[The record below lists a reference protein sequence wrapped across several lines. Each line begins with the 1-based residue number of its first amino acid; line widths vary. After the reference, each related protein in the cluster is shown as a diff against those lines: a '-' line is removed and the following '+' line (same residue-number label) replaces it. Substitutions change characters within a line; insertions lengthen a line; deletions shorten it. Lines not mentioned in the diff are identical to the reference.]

1 MLKSGM
7 IIAERY
13 EILGKIGTGGM
24 ADVYKAKDHKL
35 NRFVAVKVLKA
46 EFREDTTFIRKF
58 RSEAQAAAGLTHPNI
73 VNVFDVGD
81 DEGLYYIVMELIEG
95 ITLKDYIS
103 KKGKLSVKEATS
115 IAIQVSMG
123 LETAHSHG
131 IVHRDVKPQNII
143 ISTDGKVKVTDFGI
157 ARAASSNTISSNVMG
172 SVHYSSPEQV
182 RGGYSD
188 EKSDIYSLGITLYEM
203 VTGKV
208 PFDGDTTV
216 AIAIK
221 HLQEEMVAPSVYTP
235 ELPYSLEQIIYK
247 CTQKSV
253 DRRYNKMEDV
263 IADLKHSLI
272 DPQGDFV
279 KLTSV
284 DNDAKTVIISDEEL
298 GTIKHT
304 PKQKLRAEVE
314 ELEKEVYADDFE
326 DGDEEEEEEYRRRKE
341 RRERQKRRQKRG
353 PGRGVTIAALILG
366 AVLLIGIVVVIIKS
380 TGLLEKKEPA
390 ANGKE
395 QTQEEQ
401 SNKMVEVP
409 ALTGKTEAEAK
420 ELANSLHIGVQM
432 IGEEASNQEKG
443 RISSQDIPAGTEVQE
458 YSTLKYYISKG
469 AQEVTIPD
477 IDGKTG
483 IEAQQLLEDLG
494 LQVEIQKEYS
504 DLDEDGYILVDPGYA
519 YSVSPEPGATAKSGD
534 KVTLVIS
541 RGLDYGEGVEVEI
554 PSVVGLTEDEAVT
567 TLGKFLL
574 IDIQQQQSADVAA
587 GEVIS
592 QTPEP
597 YSYGDPDTTNIA
609 LVVSSGNQ
617 PPSDTE
623 EPTGTQGET
632 GTSDGTQTASDTS
645 QTSQV
650 TNEAV
655 QQATAAGEVWKCT
668 QGLNTPDGY
677 SGGPARL
684 ELIQYVNGVPKASV
698 ISEGTSLQFPYQ
710 LDITGVPGV
719 AEGTLYLSEE
729 VQGSYQNIGE
739 YSITF
744 EKAE

>member
-409 ALTGKTEAEAK
+409 DLTGKTEAEAK